1 MLKSFGSG
9 CINEENKMARMH
21 SRRKGKAG
29 SNKPAKIVKKS
40 WTRYD
45 AKEVEL
51 LVAKL
56 SKEGNTSSQIG
67 MILRDAYGVPD
78 VKCVCKESISSILG
92 KKKMLPKLPEDLTAL
107 LRRIVEIRKH
117 IEANKKDETSKHG
130 LTLTESKIRRL
141 VKYYKNSGKLPMSWK
156 YEPDKIRLY
165 LE

>member
-1 MLKSFGSG
+1 
-9 CINEENKMARMH
+9 
-21 SRRKGKAG
+21 
-29 SNKPAKIVKKS
+29 
-40 WTRYD
+40 
-45 AKEVEL
+45 
-51 LVAKL
+51 
-56 SKEGNTSSQIG
+56 
-67 MILRDAYGVPD
+67 
-78 VKCVCKESISSILG
+78 VCKESISSILW

>member
-1 MLKSFGSG
+1 MLIKLLANRF
-9 CINEENKMARMH
+9 EENKMARMH

-67 MILRDAYGVPD
+67 MILRDAYGIPD
-78 VKCVCKESISSILG
+78 VKSVCAESITSILG

-117 IEANKKDETSKHG
+117 IEANRKDETSKHG

-141 VKYYKNSGKLPMSWK
+141 VKYYKNTGKLPMNWK